1 VGALGAAAMAAQ
13 PATERTSASRRAKRT
28 IVLKCSGSAA
38 QRASELWRHNSDGA
52 RTGQTESA
60 LRVAAVHHAA
70 VGSLEGRTALIT
82 GAARGIGRATAV
94 RLARDGAK
102 IAINYKGNTEAA
114 AEAKRLVEQT
124 GSTASLIR
132 GDVSVDADAERVVKA
147 ALAFGEGRL
156 DILVNNAGITRDNLL
171 IRMSAEE
178 WDAVLDLNL
187 RGAFLVTKAAMR
199 PMMKQRGGRIVN
211 VSSVAGVAGNAG
223 QANYAAAKAGLIG
236 FTKTVAREMASRNIT
251 CNAVAPGFVPT
262 DLTNALLKQMEET
275 ILKQIPL
282 GRFGTVDDVAGA
294 IAFLASD
301 EAAYITG
308 QVIVVDGGMV
318 T

>member
-1 VGALGAAAMAAQ
+1 
-13 PATERTSASRRAKRT
+13 
-28 IVLKCSGSAA
+28 
-38 QRASELWRHNSDGA
+38 
-52 RTGQTESA
+52 
-60 LRVAAVHHAA
+60 VHHALVA
-70 VGSLEGRTALIT
+70 SLSGRVALIT
-82 GAARGIGRATAV
+82 GGARGIGRATAV
-94 RLARDGAK
+94 RLAKDGAK
-102 IAINYKGNTEAA
+102 IAINYNGNAEAA
-114 AEAKRLVEQT
+114 AEAKKLVEAA
-124 GSTASLIR
+124 GSTATVIQ
-132 GDVSVDADAERVVKA
+132 GDVSVDADAERVVKE

-156 DILVNNAGITRDNLL
+156 DIVVNNAGITRDNLL

-178 WDAVLDLNL
+178 WDQVLDLNL

-199 PMMKQRGGRIVN
+199 PMMKQRSGRIVN
-211 VSSVAGVAGNAG
+211 VSSVAGIAGNAG
-223 QANYAAAKAGLIG
+223 QANYASAKAGLIG
-236 FTKTVAREMASRNIT
+236 FTKTVAREMATRNIT

-275 ILKQIPL
+275 ILRQIPL
-282 GRFGTVDDVAGA
+282 GRFGTVEDVAGA

>member
-1 VGALGAAAMAAQ
+1 M
-13 PATERTSASRRAKRT
+13 
-28 IVLKCSGSAA
+28 
-38 QRASELWRHNSDGA
+38 
-52 RTGQTESA
+52 
-60 LRVAAVHHAA
+60 
-70 VGSLEGRTALIT
+70 IT

-102 IAINYKGNTEAA
+102 IAINYKGNAEAA
-114 AEAKRLVEQT
+114 AEAKRLVEQA
-124 GSTASLIR
+124 GSSATTIQ
-132 GDVSVDADAERVVKA
+132 GDVSVDADAERVVKEA
-147 ALAFGEGRL
+147 VAFGDGKL
-156 DILVNNAGITRDNLL
+156 DILVNNAGITRDDLL
-171 IRMSAEE
+171 VRMTTEA

-187 RGAFLVTKAAMR
+187 RGAFLVTRAAMR
-199 PMMKQRGGRIVN
+199 PMMKARYGRIVN

-262 DLTNALLKQMEET
+262 DLTSALIKQMEEA
-275 ILKQIPL
+275 ILRQIPL
-282 GRFGTVDDVAGA
+282 GRFGTVDDVANA
-294 IAFLASD
+294 IAFLVSD

-308 QVIVVDGGMV
+308 QVLQIDGGMV

>member
-1 VGALGAAAMAAQ
+1 M
-13 PATERTSASRRAKRT
+13 
-28 IVLKCSGSAA
+28 
-38 QRASELWRHNSDGA
+38 
-52 RTGQTESA
+52 
-60 LRVAAVHHAA
+60 
-70 VGSLEGRTALIT
+70 SLEGRTALIT
-82 GAARGIGRATAV
+82 GGGRGIGRATAI
-94 RLARDGAK
+94 RLAREGAR
-102 IAINYKGNTEAA
+102 IGINYKGNAEAA
-114 AEAKRLVEQT
+114 EEAKRLVEKGGGKAT
-124 GSTASLIR
+124 LIQ
-132 GDVSVDADAERVVKA
+132 GDVSVDDQAENVVKS

-171 IRMSAEE
+171 VRMSAED
-178 WDAVLDLNL
+178 WDAVVDLNL

-199 PMMKQRGGRIVN
+199 PMMKQRSGRIVN

-223 QANYAAAKAGLIG
+223 QANYASAKAGLIG
-236 FTKTVAREMASRNIT
+236 FTKTVAREMAVRNIT

-282 GRFGTVDDVAGA
+282 GRFGTVEDVANA

-301 EAAYITG
+301 EASYITG

-318 T
+318 TA